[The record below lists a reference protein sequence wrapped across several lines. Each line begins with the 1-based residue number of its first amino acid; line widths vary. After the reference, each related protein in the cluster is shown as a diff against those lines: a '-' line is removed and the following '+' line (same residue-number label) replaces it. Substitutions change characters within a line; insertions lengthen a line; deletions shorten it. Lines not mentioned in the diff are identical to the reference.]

1 VTGSISDPHDLF
13 LGLTFNMSIGRVPG
27 SGKWIMSGKPL
38 AETGTVAVSP
48 YIDNNYNQQR
58 DPGEAAP
65 PNASMRIGSQTIKV
79 DDNGTAIAT
88 LLPVNTP
95 VRIMMD
101 PDDQKANPTLSSG
114 VDAYTVVPR
123 PGKVIAVNFPLFET
137 SQIEG
142 TVSVPPGEKPSGL
155 VVELVNTDGQVIRSA
170 HSAFDGY
177 YLLAD
182 IMPGSYKIRIAG
194 SSLKDR
200 GFAQTEQPSLTIT
213 VSDFFVKDIQLTVA
227 GGPASVPL
235 PPESAAEDKSRKP
248 PGTTPGSLV
257 TGMK

>member
-1 VTGSISDPHDLF
+1 
-13 LGLTFNMSIGRVPG
+13 M
-27 SGKWIMSGKPL
+27 
-38 AETGTVAVSP
+38 
-48 YIDNNYNQQR
+48 IDSNYNQQR

-65 PNASMRIGSQTIKV
+65 PNASMKIGSQTVKV
-79 DDNGTAIAT
+79 DNNGTAIAT

-101 PDDQKANPTLSSG
+101 PDDQKANPSLSSG

-142 TVSVPPGEKPSGL
+142 TVSAPPGEKPAGL
-155 VVELVNTDGQVIRSA
+155 VVELVNVDGQAIRRA

-182 IMPGSYKIRIAG
+182 IMPGSYKIRIAD
-194 SSLKDR
+194 SSLKER
-200 GFAQTEQPSLTIT
+200 GLKQEQQPSLTIT
-213 VSDFFVKDIQLTVA
+213 VSDYFVKDIQLTPAARVA
-227 GGPASVPL
+227 VRPPGAPP
-235 PPESAAEDKSRKP
+235 PPEPAAEDKNRVPS
-248 PGTTPGSLV
+248 GTAPGSLI
-257 TGMK
+257 TGMNE

>member
-1 VTGSISDPHDLF
+1 
-13 LGLTFNMSIGRVPG
+13 MSIGKVPG
-27 SGKWIMSGKPL
+27 TGKWIMSGKPL

-48 YIDNNYNQQR
+48 YIDSNYNQQR
-58 DPGEAAP
+58 DSAEAAP

-142 TVSVPPGEKPSGL
+142 TVSAPPGEKPAGL
-155 VVELVNTDGQVIRSA
+155 VVELVNVDGQVIRQARSG
-170 HSAFDGY
+170 FDGY

-182 IMPGSYKIRIAG
+182 IMPGSYKIRIAD

-200 GFAQTEQPSLTIT
+200 GLKQANQPSLTIT
-213 VSDFFVKDIQLTVA
+213 VSDYFVKDIQLTAAARVA
-227 GGPASVPL
+227 VR
-235 PPESAAEDKSRKP
+235 PPGAPPQEPAAEDKDRVPS
-248 PGTTPGSLV
+248 GTAPGSLV